1 MEEPSADQVVVP
13 VGSSR
18 ALRKA
23 GYRWMGEPPQSPT
36 PVPFPCSETRR
47 WAALFRGELRKC
59 KTRGS
64 CGIPG
69 DPAPSCP
76 AQPYLGAGAGGS
88 AEALAVG
95 LTPISGGCFA
105 GLESA
110 VMNRQPVSQG
120 AALYL

>member
-1 MEEPSADQVVVP
+1 MDGGAPPVTLPSTQNAP
-13 VGSSR
+13 KPG
-18 ALRKA
+18 
-23 GYRWMGEPPQSPT
+23 GFT
-36 PVPFPCSETRR
+36 P
-47 WAALFRGELRKC
+47 LFHGELRKC
-59 KTRGS
+59 KTRGG

-88 AEALAVG
+88 AEALAAG